1 MTRGSC
7 FFLRVF
13 SQYCAGK
20 YILTERGFVM
30 NGKRLVVA
38 IELPVRWVF
47 TIVSPNEELGK
58 DQIKLITDLD
68 FRGGRR
74 DVTGW
79 KPAAKNKLSQQL
91 LQAGIRHSEGE
102 VRQ

>member
-1 MTRGSC
+1 
-7 FFLRVF
+7 
-13 SQYCAGK
+13 
-20 YILTERGFVM
+20 M

-38 IELPVRWVF
+38 VELPVRWVF
-47 TIVSPNEELGK
+47 TIVSRNEELGK

-91 LQAGIRHSEGE
+91 LQAGIRYSEGE